1 MNLLSYHYSLQNTE
15 NYKALLENSL
25 NDIVGRYIL
34 LICEYLRFIVENSK
48 IKNEGYFK
56 FILIRGLET
65 ITHVFKNILYYAKNL
80 EMAYYHGQKAFYY
93 YVEFI
98 GQISEEQHQYLQLS
112 SRDATMYVYKK
123 TLFEITN
130 ECKKH
135 STYIDKELEKKLNG
149 LNLHIHL
156 YKNLIQYFLASEK
169 KLCDETFNL
178 FTKKFEL
185 LCNKWNITSL
195 SHEDLKVLELFHQ
208 IISEKS
214 FQIEKFFE
222 IHEVFITRIF
232 KKKSVLNEK
241 KIKQK
246 LLDSSFNEYFEQTPE
261 KFVSWIMHSI

>member
-1 MNLLSYHYSLQNTE
+1 MNLLSYHYSLQSVE
-15 NYKALLENSL
+15 NYKAFLENSL
-25 NDIVGRYIL
+25 NDIVERYIL
-34 LICEYLRFIVENSK
+34 LICEYLRFVVEN
-48 IKNEGYFK
+48 IKMKNKGYFK
-56 FILIRGLET
+56 FVLIRGIET

-130 ECKKH
+130 DCKKH
-135 STYIDKELEKKLNG
+135 STYLDKELEKKLNG
-149 LNLHIHL
+149 INIHIHL
-156 YKNLIQYFLASEK
+156 HKNLIQYFLANEK
-169 KLCDETFNL
+169 NLCAETFNL

-185 LCNKWNITSL
+185 LCNKLNNTSL
-195 SHEDLKVLELFHQ
+195 SIEDLKVIELFYQ

-214 FQIEKFFE
+214 FQTEKFFE

-232 KKKSVLNEK
+232 KKKLVLNEK

-246 LLDSSFNEYFEQTPE
+246 LLDSSFEEYFEQTPE
-261 KFVSWIMHSI
+261 KFVSWLIF

>member
-1 MNLLSYHYSLQNTE
+1 MNNLYNNYSLQHSE
-15 NYKALLENSL
+15 NYKSLLENSL
-25 NDIVGRYIL
+25 NDIVERYIL
-34 LICEYLRFIVENSK
+34 LVCEYLRFIVEN
-48 IKNEGYFK
+48 IKMKNKGYFK

-65 ITHVFKNILYYAKNL
+65 ITHVFKNILYYTKNL
-80 EMAYYHGQKAFYY
+80 EMAYYHGQKSFYY

-149 LNLHIHL
+149 LTLHIHF
-156 YKNLIQYFLASEK
+156 YKNLIQCFLESEK
-169 KLCDETFNL
+169 KLCDKTFDL

-185 LCNKWNITSL
+185 LCNKLNITSL
-195 SHEDLKVLELFHQ
+195 SNEDLKVFELFYQ
-208 IISEKS
+208 IISKKS

-222 IHEVFITRIF
+222 IHDVFIIRIF
-232 KKKSVLNEK
+232 KKKIVLNEK

-246 LLDSSFNEYFEQTPE
+246 LLDSLFDKYFEQTPE
-261 KFVSWIMHSI
+261 KFGGG